1 MKKQIETGASDTPFV
16 VRVWKAKRESCLHHL
31 VEAEEMKKI
40 ETDTGQ
46 LQRTPC
52 EKPLSKSPS
61 MCLLEG
67 FNQGCTQ
74 RQSMHLVIHPIM
86 RLTAG
91 KGDPASSLPALTQ
104 FPLLC
109 CSWCQGGAGIGI
121 GVLEQGG
128 SVSCCEASSE

>member
-86 RLTAG
+86 RGREIRHHPSPPSHNFPCCVAAG
-91 KGDPASSLPALTQ
+91 AK
-104 FPLLC
+104 
-109 CSWCQGGAGIGI
+109 
-121 GVLEQGG
+121 VELE
-128 SVSCCEASSE
+128 